1 MFRNFVIKTL
11 KKMGAT
17 ELKEY
22 IISKI
27 RLTSDEDFLS
37 RIKEII
43 DVDDSK
49 IYSLSNEQ
57 IKLIEESEIQYENKN
72 FIDEFQMDNLV
83 DKWLK
88 EK

>member
-1 MFRNFVIKTL
+1 
-11 KKMGAT
+11 MGAT

-49 IYSLSNEQ
+49 IYSLSDEQ
-57 IKLIEESEIQYENKN
+57 IKLLEDSELQYENKN

>member
-1 MFRNFVIKTL
+1 
-11 KKMGAT
+11 MGAT

-49 IYSLSNEQ
+49 IYSLSEEQ
-57 IKLIEESEIQYENKN
+57 IKLLEESEIQYENKN

>member
-1 MFRNFVIKTL
+1 
-11 KKMGAT
+11 MGAT

-49 IYSLSNEQ
+49 IYSLSDEQ
-57 IKLIEESEIQYENKN
+57 IKLLEDSELQYENKN

-88 EK
+88 E

>member
-1 MFRNFVIKTL
+1 
-11 KKMGAT
+11 MGAT

-49 IYSLSNEQ
+49 NYSLSDEQ
-57 IKLIEESEIQYENKN
+57 IKLLEESELKYENKN

>member
-1 MFRNFVIKTL
+1 
-11 KKMGAT
+11 MGAT

-49 IYSLSNEQ
+49 IYSLSDKQ
-57 IKLIEESEIQYENKN
+57 IKLLEESEIQYENKN

>member
-1 MFRNFVIKTL
+1 
-11 KKMGAT
+11 MGAT

>member
-1 MFRNFVIKTL
+1 
-11 KKMGAT
+11 MGT
-17 ELKEY
+17 NELKEY

-27 RLTSDEDFLS
+27 RLTSDKDFLT

-43 DVDDSK
+43 DVDASK
-49 IYSLSNEQ
+49 IYSLSLEQ
-57 IKLIEESEIQYENKN
+57 IKLLEESEIQYENKN
-72 FIDEFQMDNLV
+72 FIGEFQMDNLV

>member
-1 MFRNFVIKTL
+1 
-11 KKMGAT
+11 MGAT

-27 RLTSDEDFLS
+27 RLTSDEEFLS

-43 DVDDSK
+43 DIDDSK
-49 IYSLSNEQ
+49 IYSLSDEQ
-57 IKLIEESEIQYENKN
+57 IKLLEESEIQYENKN

>member
-1 MFRNFVIKTL
+1 
-11 KKMGAT
+11 MGAT

-27 RLTSDEDFLS
+27 RLTSDEEFLS

-43 DVDDSK
+43 DIDDSK
-49 IYSLSNEQ
+49 IYSLSDEQ
-57 IKLIEESEIQYENKN
+57 IKLLEESEIQYGNKN

>member
-1 MFRNFVIKTL
+1 
-11 KKMGAT
+11 MGAT

-49 IYSLSNEQ
+49 IYSLSEEQ
-57 IKLIEESEIQYENKN
+57 IKLLEESELQYENKN